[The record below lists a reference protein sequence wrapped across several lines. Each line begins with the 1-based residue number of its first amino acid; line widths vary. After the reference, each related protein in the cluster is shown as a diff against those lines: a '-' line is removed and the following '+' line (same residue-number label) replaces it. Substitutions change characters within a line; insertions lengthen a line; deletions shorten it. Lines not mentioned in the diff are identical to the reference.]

1 MRGGAGVLLGLVIGA
16 VGVLTVQG
24 LARGKPAP
32 PPPPPP
38 PTTTLP
44 AAQCE
49 AVVRIWLDASGK
61 PKVTPKDVCLAKHRV
76 LTWDIGPGLEAG
88 TVSIEFV
95 DQGPGKG
102 KGGFPADTQNNPHQ
116 KHPNAGRGSYLRNKN
131 DTTPILSNP
140 ADSTGRWPYILT
152 YTPDGGQAMVA
163 DPAVCIRN

>member
-1 MRGGAGVLLGLVIGA
+1 MRGGAGVLLGFVIGA
-16 VGVLTVQG
+16 VGVLTIQE
-24 LARGKPAP
+24 LARGKRAAP
-32 PPPPPP
+32 SPP

-49 AVVRIWLDASGK
+49 AVVRVWLDASGK

-76 LTWDIGPGLEAG
+76 LTWDIGAGLEAG

-95 DQGPGKG
+95 DQGQG

-116 KHPNAGRGSYLRNKN
+116 KHPNAGRGSYLRNKS
-131 DTTPILSNP
+131 DKTPILSNP
-140 ADSTGRWPYILT
+140 ADTTGRWPYILT